1 MSFKIWRSLAFE
13 KHPTGNAGSKRG
25 KQPKMSTSGLLDV
38 SFGVE
43 HKEGAEEMSGTRK
56 RKGQASATRGKAG
69 GDLGKRKRGGRGK

>member
-1 MSFKIWRSLAFE
+1 
-13 KHPTGNAGSKRG
+13 
-25 KQPKMSTSGLLDV
+25 MSTSGLLDV

-56 RKGQASATRGKAG
+56 RKGQASATGGKAG